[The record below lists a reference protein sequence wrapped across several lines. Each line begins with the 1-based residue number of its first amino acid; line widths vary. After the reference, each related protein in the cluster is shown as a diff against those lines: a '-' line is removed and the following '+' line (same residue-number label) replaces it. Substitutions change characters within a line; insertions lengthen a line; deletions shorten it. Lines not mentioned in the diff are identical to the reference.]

1 MSHPSSNLG
10 TSRAE
15 APRLKPQRLGKA
27 VKDEI
32 LAEQLSYLLAHA
44 GSCPEDCPDCAR
56 LRMVEAVLLQPFRV
70 DLYSRVSPAN

>member
-15 APRLKPQRLGKA
+15 APRLKPQHLRKA
-27 VKDEI
+27 AKNEI

-70 DLYSRVSPAN
+70 DVYSRVSPAN